1 MSLAPAG
8 PIFSNGIPPSSSR
21 NHRVFH
27 VFTGLIS
34 LYAIWRFVLP
44 LSLSKPAKLLLAA
57 LLIAIAEH
65 HLVTRHF
72 FGSMASPEIPATLI
86 MVLGWFF
93 GGLLLLAML
102 LLVRDVAGVAV
113 YAVSRA
119 RGRRLLAARR
129 WGATAAVLAMA
140 LSAIGVW
147 QAVRVPDVKTI
158 EVALPK
164 LPPELDGFRLVQLT
178 DLHASR
184 LLEAPWM
191 QAVVDKT
198 NGLKPDLI
206 VITGDLVDGTTD
218 ARAADVLPLQALRA
232 RHGVYAI
239 PGNHEYYAEYQ
250 RWLPAFEHLGLRLLL
265 NEHVTLTPDGQRL
278 VLAGV
283 TDKMAAAYGEDVPDV
298 TRALNGVP
306 ATDPVI
312 LLSHRPIGAAQNARA
327 GAGLQLSGHT
337 HGGQILGPHLLT
349 QLANE
354 GYVSGGYDVDG
365 MHLYVSNGAGLW
377 PGFPIRL
384 GRPSEI
390 TQIVLRSPAKATPQ

>member
-1 MSLAPAG
+1 M
-8 PIFSNGIPPSSSR
+8 
-21 NHRVFH
+21 FH

-34 LYAIWRFVLP
+34 LYVIWRFVLP
-44 LSLSKPAKLLLAA
+44 LSLSRPAKAVLALLL
-57 LLIAIAEH
+57 LGVAEH
-65 HLVTRHF
+65 HLVTRNF
-72 FGSMASPEIPATLI
+72 FGSMASPEVPATLL
-86 MVLGWFF
+86 MALGWAF
-93 GGLLLLAML
+93 GALLLLAML
-102 LLVRDVAGVAV
+102 LLLRDVVGVV
-113 YAVSRA
+113 IYAFSRV
-119 RGRRLLAARR
+119 RGHGVLAARR
-129 WGATAAVLAMA
+129 WGQGAAVAAAL

-147 QAVRVPDVKTI
+147 QAVRVPDVKTLEI
-158 EVALPK
+158 ALPK

-191 QAVVDKT
+191 EAVVKKT
-198 NGLKPDLI
+198 NALNPDLI

-232 RHGVYAI
+232 PQGVYAI

-250 RWLPAFEHLGLRLLL
+250 RWLPAFEKLGLRLLL
-265 NEHVTLTPDGQRL
+265 NDHVTLTPKGQRL

-283 TDKMAAAYGEDVPDV
+283 TDKMAAAYDQPVPDV
-298 TRALNGVP
+298 ARALQGVP
-306 ATDPVI
+306 KTDPVI
-312 LLSHRPIGAAQNARA
+312 LLSHRPPGAALNAQA

-354 GYVSGGYDVDG
+354 GYVSGLYQVNG
-365 MHLYVSNGAGLW
+365 MKLYVSNGTGLW

-390 TQIVLRSPAKATPQ
+390 TQIVLRAPARVAAP